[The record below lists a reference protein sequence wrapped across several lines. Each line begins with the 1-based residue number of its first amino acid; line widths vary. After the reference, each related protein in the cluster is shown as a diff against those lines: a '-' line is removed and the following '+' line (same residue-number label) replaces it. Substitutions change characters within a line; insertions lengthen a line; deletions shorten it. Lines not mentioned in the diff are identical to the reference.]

1 MNESNATNWS
11 ALKVYKE
18 LTFVIT
24 RDGDV
29 YTTTATPDQISKL
42 CEKSRFLK
50 LWSDYIAVDRIKKL
64 TVKPADEIDN
74 ALLQISDKNL
84 RARVQAEVDE
94 RRRTW
99 SRLNMEIYKNIL
111 DRFSK

>member
-1 MNESNATNWS
+1 
-11 ALKVYKE
+11 
-18 LTFVIT
+18 
-24 RDGDV
+24 
-29 YTTTATPDQISKL
+29 
-42 CEKSRFLK
+42 
-50 LWSDYIAVDRIKKL
+50 
-64 TVKPADEIDN
+64 
-74 ALLQISDKNL
+74 LQISDKNL